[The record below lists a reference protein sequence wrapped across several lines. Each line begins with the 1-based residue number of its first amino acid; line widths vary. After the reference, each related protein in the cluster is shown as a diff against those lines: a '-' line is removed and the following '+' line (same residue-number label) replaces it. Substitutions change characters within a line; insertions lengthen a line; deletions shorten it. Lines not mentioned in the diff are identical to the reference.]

1 MAIIVFQHSDIGT
14 PGRLGLTLRDHG
26 FKLRIVRPDRGEAIP
41 LDFDGVE
48 GVVSMGGPQNVDDP
62 VGKWAWMPGEMAYL
76 KGAHDRQLPVIGVCL
91 GHQML
96 AAALGGEVGPI
107 DPGQGPEMGFHAV
120 EIGPAGQT
128 DAVLAGIAWKSMQFQ
143 SHGREVK
150 KLPAGAL
157 ALSSSARCKVQSFR
171 AGLRSYGFQYH
182 FEVDRAGV
190 EKLVRSDAECLSRAG
205 LSVEEAMRQAET
217 HYAGFARLADRLC
230 LNLATCLFPRVF
242 RGASGRDSA
251 DGPASIPASTATAL
265 R

>member
-1 MAIIVFQHSDIGT
+1 MAIIVFQHHDIGV

-26 FKLRIVRPDRGEAIP
+26 FKLRVVRPDRGEALP
-41 LDFDGVE
+41 QDYDDVE
-48 GVVSMGGPQNVDDP
+48 GVVSMGGPQNVDDAP
-62 VGKWAWMPGEMAYL
+62 GKWPWMAGEMAYL
-76 KGAHDRQLPVIGVCL
+76 KGAHERQLPVIGVCL

-107 DPGQGPEMGFHAV
+107 DPGQGPEMGFLPV
-120 EIGPAGQT
+120 EIGVAGHT
-128 DAVLAGIAWKSMQFQ
+128 DAVLAGIAWRSMQFQ

-150 KLPAGAL
+150 KLPAGAV

-190 EKLVRSDAECLSRAG
+190 EKHVRADGECMAKAG
-205 LSVEEAMRQAET
+205 LSVEEALRQADA
-217 HYAGFARLADRLC
+217 HYPSFARLADRLC
-230 LNLATCLFPRVF
+230 LNLATVLFPRAF
-242 RGASGRDSA
+242 RTHAGRDVPTGSA
-251 DGPASIPASTATAL
+251 AIPAPLLA